1 MDWLLNLFQSIKT
14 KISQWT
20 SSDTPDVKSKQ
31 KVKQPLFNNDKKKT
45 TEPNEISMMT
55 EISDEQI
62 QTNNLRSKY
71 ITTVKN
77 PDHRVKKNENPEVI
91 AKKYGVTTR
100 ALLAANNLDEQSAQK
115 IQVGQVLKIPPSRRV
130 KNVNNLSDIAN
141 AMGVS
146 VDFIKKLKK
155 AEDSAHLPEKSFH
168 NTPYLDENGVKTIGI
183 GHKVLPGDKTKLTNA
198 EVCTLCAQ
206 DLLKAEEHLTILL
219 GGQKYYDRIPQ
230 ALKESVLDLT
240 FNKGVIDDDS
250 FKGLIYCLKNCKW
263 EAAVNK
269 LTFNKSIKTGEEM
282 SGLNKRRL
290 FDISLATKMYGK
302 NIPQSNINTAQH
314 VYNRGVELL
323 RAECQRKNL
332 NFANQLA
339 GYNQDVQSY
348 FGNRLKLKLITK

>member
-1 MDWLLNLFQSIKT
+1 MDWLTSLYNYIKVNILGVQSG
-14 KISQWT
+14 
-20 SSDTPDVKSKQ
+20 SSLKAATASG
-31 KVKQPLFNNDKKKT
+31 KQPLFNNPKT
-45 TEPNEISMMT
+45 EVKPNEIQMMP

-62 QTNNLRSKY
+62 QTNNTRSKY

-77 PDHRVKKNENPEVI
+77 PNHKVKRNENPETI
-91 AKKYGVTTR
+91 AKKYGITTR
-100 ALLAANNLDEQSAQK
+100 ALLAANNLNEKTAQSL
-115 IQVGQVLKIPPSRRV
+115 QVGQVLKIPPSRKV

-155 AEDSAHLPEKSFH
+155 AEDSAHLPENSFH
-168 NTPYLDENGVKTIGI
+168 NTPYLDDNGVKTIGI
-183 GHKVLPGDKTKLTNA
+183 GHKFLPGDKAKLTNA

-206 DLLKAEEHLTILL
+206 DLLKAEEHLVTIL

-230 ALKESVLDLT
+230 SLKESVLDLT
-240 FNKGVIDDDS
+240 FNKGVIDDES
-250 FKGLIYCLKNCKW
+250 FKGLIYCLKNGKW
-263 EAAVNK
+263 EAAINK
-269 LTFNKSIKTGEEM
+269 LTYNKSIKTKKEM
-282 SGLNKRRL
+282 SGLSKRRL

-323 RAECQRKNL
+323 RQECKAKNL

-339 GYNQDVQSY
+339 GYNKDVQSY